1 MSAFDKADSGFGDL
15 KFLTQEFQ
23 MLAAPL
29 YKSGI
34 QDRRLFAALV
44 FCICLAGFD
53 ATATVQH
60 IASGVAVE
68 LNPVMRYFLDKSWIT
83 FFWVKVSITTLGLW
97 VCYVTRH
104 RPLGRAGIW
113 FAVIVYQLLALYHI
127 YIFRTEYPH

>member
-1 MSAFDKADSGFGDL
+1 
-15 KFLTQEFQ
+15 

-34 QDRRLFAALV
+34 QDRRLFALLV

-53 ATATVQH
+53 ATATVNH

-68 LNPVMRYFLDKSWIT
+68 LNPVMRYFLEIGWIT
-83 FFWVKVSITTLGLW
+83 FFWVKVIITTTGLW

-104 RPLGRAGIW
+104 RPLGRLGIW
-113 FAVIVYQLLALYHI
+113 LAVGIYQLVAFYHI
-127 YIFRTEYPH
+127 YIFATEYSR